1 MSQFT
6 IHSIQTAPAA
16 ALTLLEGSLKKYG
29 FVPNLHGGLAEA
41 PAALEAYIEL
51 TALFDKTSLS
61 PIERQ
66 VVLLAVSIENQCT
79 YCVAAHSMIAKRM
92 VKADPAIVNALRNR
106 APLPDVKLD
115 VLATFARAVVKNRG
129 MVCGKT
135 LDNFIAAGYT
145 RSQALEVVLGVAFK
159 TLSNYTNHIID
170 PPLDMAFQAE
180 AWEEADLCGAKHCS

>member
-1 MSQFT
+1 
-6 IHSIQTAPAA
+6 
-16 ALTLLEGSLKKYG
+16 
-29 FVPNLHGGLAEA
+29 
-41 PAALEAYIEL
+41 
-51 TALFDKTSLS
+51 
-61 PIERQ
+61 
-66 VVLLAVSIENQCT
+66 
-79 YCVAAHSMIAKRM
+79 

-170 PPLDMAFQAE
+170 PPLDTAFQAE
-180 AWEEADLCGAKHCS
+180 AWEEADPCGAKH